1 MRIVVATHSR
11 EVRMALFLALDAVP
25 TATIAATAT
34 TTAELMSHCRAFQPD
49 AAVVE
54 DTLPGQPVG
63 EALTSLSASHP
74 DCRFFVVDTL
84 DGPKFDAASNRI
96 ETFTDV
102 DQLVAAV
109 PESGAE
115 AS

>member
-1 MRIVVATHSR
+1 MRLVVATHTR
-11 EVRMALFLALDAVP
+11 EVRMAVFLALDAVP
-25 TATIAATAT
+25 SATIAATAT
-34 TTAELMSHCRAFQPD
+34 TTAELASQCRAFQPD
-49 AAVVE
+49 VAVVE

-63 EALTSLSASHP
+63 EVLTALSASLPH
-74 DCRFFVVDTL
+74 CRFFVIDTL
-84 DGPKFDAASNRI
+84 TGRTFDVASNRI